1 MSSSHLL
8 ALTRAYAFARARQT
22 LLLRWVPRVMWLLGI
37 GAVVLV
43 LEYFVV
49 PLSRARPIERK
60 PINLDILELRCRKVL
75 VCVEKER
82 REKPRKDRERERK
95 RKERKEKTERGW
107 VCLCSLC
114 WCV

>member
-8 ALTRAYAFARARQT
+8 ALIRAYASARARQT

-37 GAVVLV
+37 GAVL
-43 LEYFVV
+43 LALQYFVV

-60 PINLDILELRCRKVL
+60 PINLDILELRCGKVL

-82 REKPRKDRERERK
+82 RERPREEKKREKGE
-95 RKERKEKTERGW
+95 
-107 VCLCSLC
+107 
-114 WCV
+114 